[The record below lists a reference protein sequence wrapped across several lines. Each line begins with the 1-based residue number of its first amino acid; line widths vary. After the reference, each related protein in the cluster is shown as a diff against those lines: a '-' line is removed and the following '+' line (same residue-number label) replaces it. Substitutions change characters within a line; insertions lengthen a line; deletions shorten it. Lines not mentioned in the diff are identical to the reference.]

1 MKEKIYFYFGYPYT
15 LQKRQD
21 QKGQLMFF
29 PQQLPPP
36 EMDRQPQ
43 KNSPRPRRRP
53 VAVSYQPPSH
63 C

>member
-21 QKGQLMFF
+21 QQGRIIFF
-29 PQQLPPP
+29 PQQLSPP
-36 EMDRQPQ
+36 EPERQPQ
-43 KNSPRPRRRP
+43 KNSPRRP
-53 VAVSYQPPSH
+53 VAVSYHPQSI